1 MDFGWTI
8 ISTDSSSFS
17 GIYIHSYLHLQSILP
32 HPQDSPEFWVT
43 RMSSC
48 HVWMQLLIAQRW
60 AVPFYPTHTPNRLWQ
75 SMAKIQPLK
84 VKFQFWKENGKHNCY
99 CPVAEIKF
107 SWAES
112 AGCPA
117 LAGSTILGHCS
128 CWSLLMAVGIALTFV
143 LQNLRFCPSGCS
155 FLLFSV
161 AISFSSVKFSYN
173 NLGFMYS
180 KIHHFWYIS
189 LWILT
194 YTYTGVITTTI
205 KKLSSFF

>member
-1 MDFGWTI
+1 MNYHVNPLIQPLWYLYTLFSPLTKHTSPPPRQSRILGDVHVFP
-8 ISTDSSSFS
+8 SCLDAASHSSE
-17 GIYIHSYLHLQSILP
+17 INLP
-32 HPQDSPEFWVT
+32 
-43 RMSSC
+43 
-48 HVWMQLLIAQRW
+48 
-60 AVPFYPTHTPNRLWQ
+60 VPFRPTHTPNRLWQ

-84 VKFQFWKENGKHNCY
+84 VKFQFRKEIGKHNCY

-117 LAGSTILGHCS
+117 LAGSTILGHCN

-143 LQNLRFCPSGCS
+143 LQNLGFCPSGCS
-155 FLLFSV
+155 FLLSSV

-173 NLGFMYS
+173 NLGLMYS

-189 LWILT
+189 L
-194 YTYTGVITTTI
+194 
-205 KKLSSFF
+205 